1 LLKTKPRPNSARSA
15 FSNQT
20 PHGHPRHLARQN
32 DTARAESEQLMTQ
45 YSIAFDGQHYVFGHY
60 RYGRLADAVD
70 FARAN
75 PPVSMPT

>member
-1 LLKTKPRPNSARSA
+1 MAILGTLHVKT
-15 FSNQT
+15 T
-20 PHGHPRHLARQN
+20 PPVL
-32 DTARAESEQLMTQ
+32 DAESEQLMTQ